1 MSRKISIK
9 CVDGSRFDYD
19 ATGCK
24 FDVEKAF
31 IAHFVTFDIE
41 NGKKHINVANIVSI
55 TDTVID
61 DGKA

>member
-9 CVDGSRFDYD
+9 CLDGSRFDYD
-19 ATGCK
+19 ATGYK
-24 FDVEKAF
+24 
-31 IAHFVTFDIE
+31 FDIE
-41 NGKKHINVANIVSI
+41 NGKKHINVSNIVSI

>member
-1 MSRKISIK
+1 MSRKISVK

-19 ATGCK
+19 ATGY
-24 FDVEKAF
+24 VEKAF
-31 IAHFVTFDIE
+31 GAHFITFDIE
-41 NGKKHINVANIVSI
+41 GGTKHINVDNIVSI

>member
-19 ATGCK
+19 ATGYK

-31 IAHFVTFDIE
+31 IAHFVSFNIDD
-41 NGKKHINVANIVSI
+41 GKKYINVDNIVSI

>member
-9 CVDGSRFDYD
+9 CLDGSRFDYD
-19 ATGCK
+19 ATGYES
-24 FDVEKAF
+24 DIENAF
-31 IAHFVTFDIE
+31 GAHFVTFDIE

>member
-1 MSRKISIK
+1 MSRKISVK

-19 ATGCK
+19 ATGYK
-24 FDVEKAF
+24 FDLNDAIASHF
-31 IAHFVTFDIE
+31 IIFDIE
-41 NGKKHINVANIVSI
+41 GGTKSINVDNIVSI

>member
-19 ATGCK
+19 ATGYK

-31 IAHFVTFDIE
+31 GAHFITFDIE
-41 NGKKHINVANIVSI
+41 GGTKHINVDNIVSI

>member
-1 MSRKISIK
+1 
-9 CVDGSRFDYD
+9 VDGSRFDYD
-19 ATGCK
+19 ATGYK

-31 IAHFVTFDIE
+31 IAHFVSFNIND
-41 NGKKHINVANIVSI
+41 GKKYINVDNIVSI

>member
-9 CVDGSRFDYD
+9 CLDGSRFDCD
-19 ATGCK
+19 ATGY
-24 FDVEKAF
+24 E
-31 IAHFVTFDIE
+31 FDIE
-41 NGKKHINVANIVSI
+41 NAFGAHFVSFNIDNGKKYINVDNIVSI